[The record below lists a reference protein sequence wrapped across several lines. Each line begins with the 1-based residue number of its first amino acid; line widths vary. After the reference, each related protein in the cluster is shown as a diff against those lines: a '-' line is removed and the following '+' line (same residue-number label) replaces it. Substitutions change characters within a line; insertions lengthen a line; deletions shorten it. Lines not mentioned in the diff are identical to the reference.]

1 MTSPTVPSHRSVL
14 VSVLGS
20 TPAVLTETVWALAQE
35 TASTIP
41 DEVVVV
47 TTTHGDKALRQELL
61 SPMGKHGSLTIWQAL
76 RKQIL
81 GPSYST
87 DPRLLLA
94 ATRIISIADGA
105 TGTTRLLDD
114 IRTAEENAAAAEC
127 ILASVRQYTTD
138 PETRLI
144 GLLAGGRKTMSALL
158 HAAISLSGR
167 SHDRLVHVL
176 VNSPFDEPTL
186 VPRFYFCGQP
196 GLKSHKT
203 GDGRKVAH
211 EDASIE
217 LTTVPV
223 VALGELVADLTHKS
237 PATFASL
244 SRAADIAIASARD
257 AVQRIVLRFQSTPSP
272 ILKVNHHVIKLPRG
286 RCAKLTEILW
296 QRALEAL
303 PLLKNDELEESII
316 DAGHKYDFN
325 GSPQPF
331 SRDEVT
337 KALSELRKAIRVGAG
352 QSAADRLLPLRSPIG
367 LNRHNVELVR

>member
-1 MTSPTVPSHRSVL
+1 MRSQALPSHRNVL

-20 TPAVLTETVWALAQE
+20 TPAVLTETVWALAHE
-35 TASTIP
+35 TPSTIP
-41 DEVVVV
+41 DEVIVV

-61 SPMGKHGSLTIWQAL
+61 SPMEKHGRLTLWQAL
-76 RKQIL
+76 RKQLL

-87 DPRLLLA
+87 DLRLLLES
-94 ATRIISIADGA
+94 TRIISIADRA
-105 TGTTRLLDD
+105 TGTTRPLDD

-176 VNSPFDEPTL
+176 VNSPFDQPTL

-196 GLKSHKT
+196 GAKSHKASN
-203 GDGRKVAH
+203 GRKVAH
-211 EDASIE
+211 EDATIE

-223 VALGELVADLTHKS
+223 VALGELVADRTTKF

-257 AVQRIVLRFQSTPSP
+257 AVQHIVLRFQSIPSP
-272 ILKVNHHVIKLPRG
+272 ILRINHHLIKLPRG
-286 RCAKLTEILW
+286 RCAKFAEILW
-296 QRALEAL
+296 HRALENS
-303 PLLKNDELEESII
+303 PLLRNDELERSINE
-316 DAGHKYDFN
+316 AGYKYDHN
-325 GSPQPF
+325 GSLQAF
-331 SRDEVT
+331 ETGEVN
-337 KALSELRKAIRVGAG
+337 KALSELRRAIREGAG
-352 QSAADRLLPLRSPIG
+352 EVFLDRLLPMRSPIG
-367 LNRHNVELVR
+367 LNRHNVQLVR